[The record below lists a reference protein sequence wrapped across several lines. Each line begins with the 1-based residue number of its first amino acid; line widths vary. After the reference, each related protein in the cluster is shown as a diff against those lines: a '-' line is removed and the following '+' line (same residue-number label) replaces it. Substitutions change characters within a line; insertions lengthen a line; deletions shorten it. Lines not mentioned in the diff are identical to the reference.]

1 MRLRRCS
8 SFVVLGLTKNQ
19 ELRATNIYPVPGPLT
34 SCNSQHTKVI
44 LLSYHNFLRNIIKVR
59 TSITL
64 SKDLVEKIDSLA
76 ASYGNRSAL
85 IEKAVRDLIAAREK
99 LDRDQ
104 NDLEIINKQ
113 TDTLNSEAMDVLSY
127 QVDL

>member
-1 MRLRRCS
+1 M
-8 SFVVLGLTKNQ
+8 
-19 ELRATNIYPVPGPLT
+19 
-34 SCNSQHTKVI
+34 KV
-44 LLSYHNFLRNIIKVR
+44 K

-64 SKDLVEKIDSLA
+64 SKDIVEKIDSLSE
-76 ASYGNRSAL
+76 SYGNRSTL

-104 NDLEIINKQ
+104 SDLEIINKQ
-113 TDTLNSEAMDVLSY
+113 ADTLNSEAIDVLSY

>member
-1 MRLRRCS
+1 M
-8 SFVVLGLTKNQ
+8 TKLLQ
-19 ELRATNIYPVPGPLT
+19 TFT
-34 SCNSQHTKVI
+34 SHYSQHTKVI
-44 LLSYHNFLRNIIKVR
+44 HLSYFNLRGSIMKVR

-64 SKDLVEKIDSLA
+64 SKDIVEKIDSLA

-113 TDTLNSEAMDVLSY
+113 ADILNSEAVDVLSY

>member
-1 MRLRRCS
+1 M
-8 SFVVLGLTKNQ
+8 
-19 ELRATNIYPVPGPLT
+19 
-34 SCNSQHTKVI
+34 KV
-44 LLSYHNFLRNIIKVR
+44 K

-64 SKDLVEKIDSLA
+64 SKDIVEKIDSLSE
-76 ASYGNRSAL
+76 SYGNRSAL

-104 NDLEIINKQ
+104 SDLEIINKQ
-113 TDTLNSEAMDVLSY
+113 ADTLNSEAIDVLSY